1 MFGSEIIDTAIG
13 LVFVFLLVSMLVTI
27 VNELIAALLLSRAKW
42 LRFGIARMIG
52 PDWATHLY
60 AHPLIEGTASS
71 GELST
76 ITDQRA
82 WRGSGPS
89 YLTSRSFADVL
100 LHLVVEKD
108 ARLPRVADA
117 VRAALRE
124 SDAPDVPT
132 LVAAIRDAV
141 GRVDSAAADR
151 RIVDEL
157 AGVILAKAG
166 ANPGYTVG
174 NAIDDIESLV
184 NAMPSRYLAG
194 AIDRL
199 PDSAKIKKTLS
210 LLLHEAGGDLER
222 FKESIEV
229 WFNSTMDR
237 VSGWYKRR
245 SQWVAAALGLAAA
258 IGLNVDAIAV
268 VDYLQTHAGVRDA
281 IVAKAKAY
289 GAVVPPKKAAP
300 GASSAETV
308 QFDETKKEFD
318 KTTADL
324 ASLDL
329 PIGWQGDALPVSSW
343 PAQLTAHWL
352 GWLITALAATLG
364 APFWFDTLSRI
375 ISIRST
381 GKTPNEKPRAPKTM
395 PLPLGPGETPAQA
408 QVLAAMTPPS

>member
-1 MFGSEIIDTAIG
+1 LFGSEIIDTAIG

-27 VNELIAALLLSRAKW
+27 VNELISAMLLSRAKW

-52 PDWATHLY
+52 SDWATHLY
-60 AHPLIEGTASS
+60 AHPLIEGTAAS
-71 GELST
+71 GKQT
-76 ITDQRA
+76 AITEDRA

-124 SDAPDVPT
+124 TAASDVPT

-141 GRVDSAAADR
+141 ARVDSAAADR

-157 AGVILAKAG
+157 ADAILAKAG
-166 ANPGYTVG
+166 AGPTYTVAT
-174 NAIDDIESLV
+174 AIADIESLV

-245 SQWVAAALGLAAA
+245 SQWVAAALGVIAA

-289 GAVVPPKKAAP
+289 GAVVPPKKAAS
-300 GASSAETV
+300 GAADDESA
-308 QFDETKKEFD
+308 QFAEAKREFD

-329 PIGWQGDALPVSSW
+329 PIGWKGDALPASRW
-343 PAQLTAHWL
+343 PREIGAHWL

-364 APFWFDTLSRI
+364 APFWFDTLNRI
-375 ISIRST
+375 ISIRSA
-381 GKTPNEKPRAPKTM
+381 GKPPEEQPRAPKAM
-395 PLPLGPGETPAQA
+395 PLPLGPGEAPEEA
-408 QVLAAMTPPS
+408 QVLAAIRPAS